1 MTVSYPRRRKKKM
14 EIQITTNSAQETIEL
29 GQKIAGLAKAGS
41 VFCLTGDLGAGKT
54 TLVRGIAQALNI
66 KSVVQSPTFN
76 IIKIYFDGTKPLI
89 HIDAYRLADVN
100 TDIGLD
106 EYIGYETG
114 ITVIEWPIYIPYL
127 IPENANEINIISIGE
142 NVRKITL
149 KSDDKNLIEGLKK

>member
-1 MTVSYPRRRKKKM
+1 M
-14 EIQITTNSAQETIEL
+14 EYRLTTYNAEETMNL
-29 GQKIAGLAKAGS
+29 GQKFVALTKPGS

-54 TLVRGIAQALNI
+54 TLVRGIARALNI

-76 IIKIYFDGTKPLI
+76 IMKVYFDGDRPLI

-114 ITVIEWPIYIPYL
+114 ITVIEWPEFIKDL
-127 IPENANEINIISIGE
+127 IPENAIEVNITHDQDNKRNIVI
-142 NVRKITL
+142 
-149 KSDDKNLIEGLKK
+149 KSDDKELMEGLEK

>member
-1 MTVSYPRRRKKKM
+1 M
-14 EIQITTNSAQETIEL
+14 ELVIASKNAQETMDL
-29 GQKIAGLAKAGS
+29 GAKIVKSAKSGS
-41 VFCLTGDLGAGKT
+41 TFYLTGDLGAGKT

-76 IIKIYFDGTKPLI
+76 IMKIYFDGEKPLI

-114 ITVIEWPIYIPYL
+114 LTVIEWPEFIQDL
-127 IPENANEINIISIGE
+127 IPENATTIRITNKGDTNREIVVI
-142 NVRKITL
+142 
-149 KSDDKNLIEGLKK
+149 SDDKNLIEGLKR

>member
-1 MTVSYPRRRKKKM
+1 MKL
-14 EIQITTNSAQETIEL
+14 EIISNSAEETMKI

-76 IIKIYFDGTKPLI
+76 IMKIYFDGIKPLI
-89 HIDAYRLADVN
+89 HIDAYRLADID

-114 ITVIEWPIYIPYL
+114 LTVIEWPMYIQNL
-127 IPENANEINIISIGE
+127 IPETANEINIINLGGE
-142 NVRKITL
+142 TRQITINANDNSL
-149 KSDDKNLIEGLKK
+149 LEGLKQ